1 MTIEYFATRIAKH
14 ISVQAIWPDGRTEI
28 IAVLPRDALSGLVT
42 RNNQLIHIAF
52 DAMGTRNRETVL
64 IDKQEHNAD
73 QILTAIDSCLR
84 LEYLMERRFSRT
96 PLFRGI
102 IASVV
107 LFVMATIGFSL
118 FRYVDRVFWDDT
130 TPEAVQT
137 AGEPRLLPP
146 HLNHTVPLNEGIQLP
161 VPPKKD
167 VQVPEKTITS
177 KNPEAAAARH
187 NLATVLKRNADR
199 GMFTINLSSGHERTL
214 FAFLDPAC
222 PNCRLLEPALKRL
235 ASDFNVVIYPVS
247 VIGGEESTDR
257 VAPLLCEKDAQ
268 KRAAGWHR
276 LYSADNGMMT
286 PPDRKSVV

>member
-1 MTIEYFATRIAKH
+1 
-14 ISVQAIWPDGRTEI
+14 
-28 IAVLPRDALSGLVT
+28 
-42 RNNQLIHIAF
+42 
-52 DAMGTRNRETVL
+52 
-64 IDKQEHNAD
+64 
-73 QILTAIDSCLR
+73 
-84 LEYLMERRFSRT
+84 MERRFSRT
-96 PLFRGI
+96 PLFRAI

-107 LFVMATIGFSL
+107 LFVMATIAFSL
-118 FRYVDRVFWDDT
+118 FRYLDRVFWDDT

-161 VPPKKD
+161 VPPKKN

-177 KNPEAAAARH
+177 KNPEAATARH

-214 FAFLDPAC
+214 YAFLDPAC

-268 KRAAGWHR
+268 KGTVAKLAMRQPFVLFKGLTFQKLCLPGAFRPGDHHNKMLR
-276 LYSADNGMMT
+276 PGLC
-286 PPDRKSVV
+286 VVHASPQYL

>member
-1 MTIEYFATRIAKH
+1 
-14 ISVQAIWPDGRTEI
+14 
-28 IAVLPRDALSGLVT
+28 
-42 RNNQLIHIAF
+42 
-52 DAMGTRNRETVL
+52 
-64 IDKQEHNAD
+64 
-73 QILTAIDSCLR
+73 
-84 LEYLMERRFSRT
+84 MERRFSRT
-96 PLFRGI
+96 PLFRAI

-161 VPPKKD
+161 VPPKKN
-167 VQVPEKTITS
+167 VQVPEKTITG

-214 FAFLDPAC
+214 YAFLDPAC

-257 VAPLLCEKDAQ
+257 VAPL
-268 KRAAGWHR
+268 
-276 LYSADNGMMT
+276 
-286 PPDRKSVV
+286 

>member
-161 VPPKKD
+161 VPRKK
-167 VQVPEKTITS
+167 TS
-177 KNPEAAAARH
+177 SPGENNHKQKSGSRSC
-187 NLATVLKRNADR
+187 AT
-199 GMFTINLSSGHERTL
+199 
-214 FAFLDPAC
+214 
-222 PNCRLLEPALKRL
+222 
-235 ASDFNVVIYPVS
+235 
-247 VIGGEESTDR
+247 
-257 VAPLLCEKDAQ
+257 
-268 KRAAGWHR
+268 
-276 LYSADNGMMT
+276 
-286 PPDRKSVV
+286 